1 MGLWYY
7 LIVVLL
13 ASVDFPVEVPVGDLS
28 RLISGA
34 SQRKSPSGGAGIPN
48 IKA

>member
-13 ASVDFPVEVPVGDLS
+13 ASVDFPVEFLVGDLS
-28 RLISGA
+28 RLISGRLCNK
-34 SQRKSPSGGAGIPN
+34 QKLL
-48 IKA
+48 